1 MWDTTIEIYT
11 DNAYNADVANK
22 NVIDVGMSN
31 GDSVL
36 YFAKNG
42 AKLVIGIEPDKK
54 SFDLAVENI
63 KASNLNERIIPLNKA
78 LSTEKGKTRLFV
90 YENSPNGNSIDM
102 GNMVKLNDSKYEEIV
117 ETISLSD
124 VIEMLKGEEIGL
136 LKMDCEGCEYKV
148 LNNFDQNLYNK
159 IENIYLE
166 YHNGL
171 QNLQSLLQTMGFSV
185 EVFGNKEHLGYIKAR
200 KIK

>member
-1 MWDTTIEIYT
+1 M
-11 DNAYNADVANK
+11 ANK